1 MILKK
6 KNLIKQVKNFTLNFG
21 PQHPAAHVRRYVQI
35 TRYEYLILLFLYK
48 PFRIYNNKVNY
59 YLDNTQTN
67 NIVYLGS
74 NHRQFRYFVLFTGIL
89 LVRLTKMNS
98 YFKNVLFKNN
108 IQIFLVYIKKLCM
121 SIIFFLIQTMHY
133 RENLLLLEYCC
144 LKALLFLIWLK
155 TETF

>member
-35 TRYEYLILLFLYK
+35 IRYSYLILLFLYK
-48 PFRIYNNKVNY
+48 FFIIKNNKVNY

-67 NIVYLGS
+67 NFVYLGS
-74 NHRQFRYFVLFTGIL
+74 NCRQFRCFILFISIL
-89 LVRLTKMNS
+89 WVWLTKMNS
-98 YFKNVLFKNN
+98 YFKNVIFKNN

-121 SIIFFLIQTMHY
+121 GITFFLIKTMHY
-133 RENLLLLEYCC
+133 KENLLLLRYCF
-144 LKALLFLIWLK
+144 LKALLF
-155 TETF
+155 